1 MTSQIYNR
9 FDPAKNYNRHL
20 FRADKVLQS
29 AELNEL
35 QSSVHQRLRG
45 VADVLFKE
53 GDIVRQA
60 GINVNR
66 DTGATTCES
75 GALYLDG
82 AVRGVPP
89 ASFTIAVL
97 GIVHVG
103 VYLLRT
109 TITELED
116 PALRNPAAGTRGY
129 QEAGAARERIDITWG
144 FHGDGQPGDF
154 FPVWTV
160 EDGIVQHKD
169 VPPNLDMVTQAIAR
183 YDRDSAGGTYIVRG
197 LELVAAP
204 DLNSGEQ
211 VYILGEG
218 AARVLGKNLELSASR
233 RLVYN
238 AQPDLDF
245 VDSEPHQ
252 SAGTATQRFTF
263 GRTPVSGTP
272 TVRYTAR
279 KTVTLAHGG
288 FSGAAD
294 PLPDASVIVVEQVKQ
309 GATIYAAPADYK
321 LAAGQI
327 DWSPEGAEPIP
338 GSSYEVTYLYI
349 RTHAADDVRGD
360 SFAVTGALAATQV
373 LVSYHHALRRYDRLC
388 IDAQGRVEW
397 IRGNPSPWSPT
408 RPAVPGHMLALASV
422 MQTWDARRRVIAD
435 GVRVVPMDELA
446 DHRATLDA
454 ILEDQAEIRLAVD
467 IAGRHSG
474 IKKGLFADPMLGNGM
489 RDAGVPQTAA
499 ILGGALR
506 LPMTVAVTQIGQA
519 ISERQSPA
527 HTHLAV
533 LSQPL
538 RTGSMKVNPYS
549 AFDPLPADVVLAPS
563 IDRWVQTLD
572 QWSPTIQTVFLRWG
586 DTRGDNL
593 ADDEVIRETRESVRG
608 TRTAEFLRQIDVEFT
623 LGFKSGE
630 TILSLTFDGLPITAQ
645 PIGSGTLVANT
656 QGRLR
661 GKFTVP
667 ANVPAGTKLVEFVGD
682 KGSRG
687 TALFTG
693 TGTVIERE
701 LQQVLLRLPPRQPVD
716 PLAQTFMVDR
726 PRHIT
731 GADLWFTARGTTDA
745 MVQLREAEAGF
756 PTQRVVAER
765 RVSPTQM
772 LLGGA
777 ATRVTWPPVLL
788 TPEREYAL
796 VALSDDATTALAVA
810 ELGAW
815 DNTAQRWVTS
825 QPYQVGVLLSSSN
838 ASTWTPHQ
846 DRDLAF
852 SLLAADYTETER
864 TIDLGSA
871 QVTDATELLVQA
883 MVHQP
888 SAACSALMVLTLD
901 DASQYTVAPGQPAQ
915 LPLRYTGAV
924 QVQARLRGD
933 STLAATLEPGVQLLA
948 ASLQTSG
955 TYVSPFITAGGSVR
969 VRVLFQADL
978 PAGSAVQV
986 HAQDDAGGAWTLV
999 PFQETLGATVGSV
1012 ELAHELANFN
1022 AARLRVRLTLT
1033 GSHTARP
1040 VLRNLRVVVL

>member
-1 MTSQIYNR
+1 
-9 FDPAKNYNRHL
+9 
-20 FRADKVLQS
+20 V
-29 AELNEL
+29 
-35 QSSVHQRLRG
+35 
-45 VADVLFKE
+45 
-53 GDIVRQA
+53 
-60 GINVNR
+60 
-66 DTGATTCES
+66 S
-75 GALYLDG
+75 GA
-82 AVRGVPP
+82 
-89 ASFTIAVL
+89 
-97 GIVHVG
+97 
-103 VYLLRT
+103 
-109 TITELED
+109 
-116 PALRNPAAGTRGY
+116 
-129 QEAGAARERIDITWG
+129 
-144 FHGDGQPGDF
+144 
-154 FPVWTV
+154 
-160 EDGIVQHKD
+160 
-169 VPPNLDMVTQAIAR
+169 
-183 YDRDSAGGTYIVRG
+183 
-197 LELVAAP
+197 
-204 DLNSGEQ
+204 
-211 VYILGEG
+211 
-218 AARVLGKNLELSASR
+218 
-233 RLVYN
+233 
-238 AQPDLDF
+238 
-245 VDSEPHQ
+245 
-252 SAGTATQRFTF
+252 
-263 GRTPVSGTP
+263 P

-309 GATIYAAPADYK
+309 GATVYTPTADYK

-349 RTHAADDVRGD
+349 RSHAAEDVQDG
-360 SFAVTGALAATQV
+360 SFAVTGALAGTQV

-388 IDAQGRVEW
+388 IDAQGRTEW
-397 IRGNPSPWSPT
+397 IRGNPSAWSPT

-422 MQTWDARRRVIAD
+422 MQTWDLRRRVIAD
-435 GVRVVPMDELA
+435 GVRVVPMNELA

-499 ILGGALR
+499 VLGRALR
-506 LPMTVAVTQIGQA
+506 LPMTVDVTQIGQS

-527 HTHLAV
+527 HTHLVV

-549 AFDPLPADVVLAPS
+549 AFDPLPADVVLAPA
-563 IDRWVQTLD
+563 IDRWVQTID
-572 QWSPTIQTVFLRWG
+572 QWAPTVQTVFLRWG
-586 DTRGDNL
+586 DARAETLG
-593 ADDEVIRETRESVRG
+593 DDEVIRETRETVRG
-608 TRTAEFLRQIDVEFT
+608 TRAAEFLRQIDIEFT

-630 TILSLTFDGLPITAQ
+630 AILSLTFDGLPVNPH
-645 PIGSGTLVANT
+645 PIGGGSLIANT

-661 GKFTVP
+661 GKFTIP
-667 ANVPAGTKLVEFVGD
+667 ASVPAGTKLVEFVGD

-693 TGTVIERE
+693 TGTLIERE
-701 LQQVLLRLPPRQPVD
+701 LQQVLLRQPPRQPVD

-731 GADLWFTARGTTDA
+731 GADLWFAARGTTDA
-745 MVQLREAEAGF
+745 IVQLREAEAGF

-765 RVSPTQM
+765 RVTPAQM
-772 LLGGA
+772 LLGGQ

-796 VALSDDATTALAVA
+796 VALSDDATTALSVA

-815 DNTAQRWVTS
+815 DATAQRWVTS

-846 DRDLAF
+846 DRDLTF

-933 STLAATLEPGVQLLA
+933 NTLAATLEPGIQLLA

-955 TYVSPFITAGGSVR
+955 TYVTPYITAGGAVR
-969 VRVLFQADL
+969 VRVLFEADL

-986 HAQDDAGGAWTLV
+986 HAQDDAGGTWTLV

-1012 ELAHELANFN
+1012 ELAHEITGFT

-1040 VLRNLRVVVL
+1040 LVRNLRVVVL